1 MICRNVFAATLCA
14 AFFLLPPAL
23 AQDIDKLKTGGP
35 YVPTPQVVVDQML
48 RLGAVSEKDYVIDL
62 GSGDGIIVL
71 TAARSFKAGGMGIDI
86 DPDLVRQSNAS
97 AQKSGVA
104 ERVKFVQMD
113 VFKADLSKA
122 SVLTLY
128 LLPGMMMNLRSKI
141 FSELNPGVRV
151 ISHDYHF
158 GDWSPDDSVGF
169 DVPEKE
175 MVTGVPRATV
185 YKWIVPAKVAGKWE
199 IKVAGGET
207 YELNLKQRFQN
218 ITESTAG
225 ANGRFIRPQTVKLSG
240 REISFV
246 LPDGKKISRFS
257 GRVNGEAM
265 EGMVDLPGG
274 KGMAK
279 WTAVRTAEAKVVME

>member
-14 AFFLLPPAL
+14 AFFLPPAA

-86 DPDLVRQSNAS
+86 DPELVRQSNAS

-225 ANGRFIRPQTVKLSG
+225 ANGRFIRPQGVKLSG
-240 REISFV
+240 KEISFV
-246 LPDGKKISRFS
+246 LPDGKNISRFS

-274 KGMAK
+274 KGIVK

>member
-1 MICRNVFAATLCA
+1 MC
-14 AFFLLPPAL
+14 
-23 AQDIDKLKTGGP
+23 
-35 YVPTPQVVVDQML
+35 
-48 RLGAVSEKDYVIDL
+48 SSDL
-62 GSGDGIIVL
+62 
-71 TAARSFKAGGMGIDI
+71 
-86 DPDLVRQSNAS
+86 
-97 AQKSGVA
+97 
-104 ERVKFVQMD
+104 
-113 VFKADLSKA
+113 
-122 SVLTLY
+122 
-128 LLPGMMMNLRSKI
+128 MMNLRSKI
-141 FSELNPGVRV
+141 FSELSPGVRV

-246 LPDGKKISRFS
+246 LPDGKNISRFS